1 MPHRVAGT
9 RIGSFTHYSFMLCPN
24 NESDLT
30 VHRAHV
36 SLRARRYLR
45 VYIPARRRSG
55 GTPDGGFV
63 LEALARSGARSTAQG
78 TYFNNAITKTENATR
93 LREREKPIMS

>member
-1 MPHRVAGT
+1 MT
-9 RIGSFTHYSFMLCPN
+9 RIY
-24 NESDLT
+24 
-30 VHRAHV
+30 
-36 SLRARRYLR
+36 ARLYITGID
-45 VYIPARRRSG
+45 IPARRRSG

-93 LREREKPIMS
+93 LRGREKPIMS